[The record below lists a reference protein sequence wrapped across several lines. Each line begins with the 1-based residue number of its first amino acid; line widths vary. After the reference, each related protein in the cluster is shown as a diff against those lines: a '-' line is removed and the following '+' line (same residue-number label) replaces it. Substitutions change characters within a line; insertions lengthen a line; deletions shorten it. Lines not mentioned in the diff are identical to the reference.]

1 MKLLILLIMV
11 IEYLFDEYLTYR
23 IWKQRSKPLPDEVK
37 DIYDHDRYLEFIE
50 YKKAYKKV
58 IGINKIISLIISL
71 VVLFS
76 PLFKLIDSLSNNV
89 YLIVLYSI
97 LIIDTISIIIS
108 IIYDYYCTFKIE
120 EKFGKN
126 HKTLKIFIKDELLE
140 NVFGYLVNIFLQML
154 FVMVIEYLI
163 RIDHINLEKAILIVG
178 IVALVFTIIILII
191 MGISVLVMKTQ
202 YQFVDLEPS
211 ALLDSIND
219 LQSDAKKKVKHIT
232 VYNESSKSNS
242 KNAFLLKLLWYKEF
256 SIADNFLKENAT
268 REVLAVFAHE
278 IGHLKHKKDI
288 YDYAKYLLLV
298 LVVLLAVYLVSNI
311 SIIRIFIERVNDVYG
326 LNTNNYYLIMMIIG
340 IYLKPA
346 IFIIETASN
355 YISRR
360 NEYEADYN
368 AIKNGYGKELIKTF
382 KDLSSD
388 ELVDVYP
395 DQLVEFLKYNHP
407 GMYNRIKFILKKD
420 EELNEKNNIS

>member
-1 MKLLILLIMV
+1 M
-11 IEYLFDEYLTYR
+11 F
-23 IWKQRSKPLPDEVK
+23 
-37 DIYDHDRYLEFIE
+37 
-50 YKKAYKKV
+50 
-58 IGINKIISLIISL
+58 
-71 VVLFS
+71 
-76 PLFKLIDSLSNNV
+76 
-89 YLIVLYSI
+89 
-97 LIIDTISIIIS
+97 
-108 IIYDYYCTFKIE
+108 
-120 EKFGKN
+120 
-126 HKTLKIFIKDELLE
+126 
-140 NVFGYLVNIFLQML
+140 
-154 FVMVIEYLI
+154 
-163 RIDHINLEKAILIVG
+163 
-178 IVALVFTIIILII
+178 
-191 MGISVLVMKTQ
+191 ISVLVMKTQ
-202 YQFVDLEPS
+202 YQFTDLDNS
-211 ALLDSIND
+211 SLLDTINQ

-242 KNAFLLKLLWYKEF
+242 KNAFLLKLLWYREF
-256 SIADNFLKENAT
+256 SIADNFLNENDH
-268 REVLAVFAHE
+268 REILAVFSHE

-298 LVVLLAVYLVSNI
+298 VVVLLVVYLVSNI
-311 SIIRIFIERVNDVYG
+311 SIVKVFVGSINDVYG